1 MKTDSIHISGLDL
14 PVKIGVPE
22 AERAQWQS
30 LSADVTLHLASTFDH
45 MEDRLTATV
54 NYEHVANQ
62 VKAWAAERPR
72 HLIETLAVEIA
83 QGILKHFPVNTVE
96 VELRKRILPGV
107 NHVAVRCARSR
118 G

>member
-1 MKTDSIHISGLDL
+1 MKADSIHISGLDL

-30 LSADVTLHLASTFDH
+30 LNADLTLHLGTSFDQL
-45 MEDRLTATV
+45 EDRLTSTV
-54 NYEHVANQ
+54 DYESVANQ

-72 HLIETLAVEIA
+72 HLIETLAVDIA
-83 QGILKHFPVNTVE
+83 QGLLKHFPVTTVE

-107 NHVAVRCARSR
+107 NHVAVRVARSR